1 MRKALNVKT
10 IEALKPQAKR
20 YEVHDLLC
28 PNFSLRV
35 FPTGR
40 KVFTVKYR
48 FGLKQRRLS
57 LGVHPRISLTDA
69 RNKAIEVLRLVDD
82 GGDPAAR
89 TRQLSKDVETVCRD
103 FIRQYARPR
112 NRSWKETER
121 ILGREFV
128 AVHGQRD
135 IREIDRHDILELIDG
150 AVERGAGYQANRI
163 HSNLRKLFN
172 WCVER
177 GIVDVSPMIRMKPPT
192 KEQARDRVLTD
203 DEIRAVLKA
212 CADEPYPYRQ
222 FVPLLIATG
231 QRRGEIS
238 NLKWS
243 QIDLDAKQLVIPAE
257 RSKNGKPHVVPLSD
271 LALKLLAEVP
281 RFPNCDWVFTTTRK
295 SPISG
300 FSKAIRNILAQ
311 SETSDW
317 RFHDLRRTA
326 SSGMARLGIAPHVV
340 EKALNH
346 ISGTI
351 SGIAAVYNRYGYD
364 AERREALDKWGE
376 FLDGFNQG

>member
-48 FGLKQRRLS
+48 YGLKQRRLS
-57 LGVHPRISLTDA
+57 LGIHPRITLADA
-69 RNKAIEVLRLVDD
+69 RSKAIEVLRLVDD

-89 TRQLSKDVETVCRD
+89 SRQLNKNVETVCSD

-128 AVHGQRD
+128 AVCGQRD

-177 GIVDVSPMIRMKPPT
+177 GIVDVSPMTGMKPPT

-222 FVPLLIATG
+222 FVPLLMATG

-257 RSKNGKPHVVPLSD
+257 KSKNGKPHVVPLSD
-271 LALKLLAEVP
+271 FALNLLAQVP

-300 FSKAIRNILAQ
+300 FSKALRNILAQ
-311 SETSDW
+311 SETSEW

-351 SGIAAVYNRYGYD
+351 SGIAAIYNRYGYD

-376 FLDGFNQG
+376 FLDGFNSG